1 MTHKN
6 TLITKTLA
14 KQFAR
19 IGDQRDAE
27 DPMVVAKFF
36 GGSSAT
42 WYAISYDPESRTC
55 FGFVTGLGYPELGY
69 FSITELE
76 SLKMPPFGLPVER
89 DRWFTPCRLSE
100 VKAKT
105 P

>member
-6 TLITKTLA
+6 TLITKTVA

-19 IGDQRDAE
+19 VGDQRDAE

-42 WYAISYDPESRTC
+42 WYAISYDPESRIC
-55 FGFVTGLGYPELGY
+55 FGYVTGLGYPELGY
-69 FSITELE
+69 FSITPKT
-76 SLKMPPFGLPVER
+76 STMR
-89 DRWFTPCRLSE
+89 
-100 VKAKT
+100 AKDKSVL
-105 P
+105 